1 MVLRP
6 IATTLGLWF
15 CLLLYRQ
22 YSYSITV
29 HYSLLEENTGHRDR
43 GVARSGGGDDIDN
56 TDRPTNRNQQRHRQ
70 ATTKDE
76 DCNNSHKSKS
86 NNATKKSN
94 EEEVGRRLSLAEL
107 TRNPREGT
115 IHCPPLMVPIYDRI
129 LPSQPQHDTT
139 HSPPT
144 RRKIPKLLH
153 ISYKSRCVPAEVYGD
168 GIQQWKDTLDDHA
181 LYFHD
186 DTAIALFFEQAWIH
200 DVFPALH
207 KLLEHCILFRGA
219 MTIDIW
225 RMLILYQ
232 FGGWY
237 TDIDNVPA
245 KEFQNQNNQNKTS
258 TLLPNDT
265 FFSVVANKQRVS
277 KRSGRPSKDPKKIN
291 QNVFAMTPH
300 HPIAYYTIQ
309 RILYNLE
316 HMVDNIQRVKV
327 VQTTGPSAFY
337 DGYHDYFRM
346 TYQQLSTEQKQQ
358 HWWRFENT
366 TTQHQ
371 QNKKKKKQRRRG
383 NKTTNT
389 NATTTTTADTTT
401 KNKYDYSNKLYDEP
415 GIYFGLGNL
424 QIHKE
429 EYWNWKNMVGDETI
443 VVVTS
448 TTTNKTTTM
457 NKKEYANWIGNT
469 PHWTKRKDKKKD
481 SSNNTLW
488 NHRTTHRTANTD
500 SSNNDSDTNNN
511 RSLEYLQHQVRY
523 GKKRIS
529 CKEYLFRLQH
539 PETIQTTMAEVN
551 EDLDDDHDTDNRDDK
566 NNSNAYEV
574 YQQRKRKKQ
583 EHIQKLFLTTKNT
596 NTAMTTRQQQH
607 NTVENTT
614 TANTHKNTP
623 AVRSSD
629 DDANEDN
636 EDNSDSDDDNSDD
649 GDNDKDDDDDVT
661 QEM

>member
-15 CLLLYRQ
+15 GLLLYRQ

-43 GVARSGGGDDIDN
+43 GGDDVDS
-56 TDRPTNRNQQRHRQ
+56 TDQPTNRNQQRHRQ
-70 ATTKDE
+70 ATTEDE

-86 NNATKKSN
+86 SNATKKSN
-94 EEEVGRRLSLAEL
+94 EKETEVGRRLSLAEL

-144 RRKIPKLLH
+144 RRKIPKLIH

-186 DTAIALFFEQAWIH
+186 DTAIALFFEQPWIH

-245 KEFQNQNNQNKTS
+245 KEFQNQNNHSNTTSS

-277 KRSGRPSKDPKKIN
+277 KRSGRPSKSPKKIN

-327 VQTTGPSAFY
+327 VETTGPSAFY
-337 DGYHDYFRM
+337 NGYHDYFRM

-358 HWWRFENT
+358 HWWQFENK
-366 TTQHQ
+366 TTQHHQ

-383 NKTTNT
+383 NKTTIT
-389 NATTTTTADTTT
+389 NTTTTATTDTTTT

-457 NKKEYANWIGNT
+457 NKKEYANHIGNT

-481 SSNNTLW
+481 SNRSTTN
-488 NHRTTHRTANTD
+488 RTATTTAANTD
-500 SSNNDSDTNNN
+500 SSNNDNDTNNN
-511 RSLEYLQHQVRY
+511 RSSLELFQHQVRY

-539 PETIQTTMAEVN
+539 PETIQTTMVEVD
-551 EDLDDDHDTDNRDDK
+551 EGLDDDHDTDNRDDK
-566 NNSNAYEV
+566 NTVATAENNNNNNKNAYEV

-583 EHIQKLFLTTKNT
+583 EHIQKLFLTTKDT
-596 NTAMTTRQQQH
+596 NTATEQQQH
-607 NTVENTT
+607 QQQ
-614 TANTHKNTP
+614 H
-623 AVRSSD
+623 SSD
-629 DDANEDN
+629 DDDNEDN
-636 EDNSDSDDDNSDD
+636 EDNSDNSDD
-649 GDNDKDDDDDVT
+649 GDNDKDDDDEDEDDDVT
-661 QEM
+661 QEI